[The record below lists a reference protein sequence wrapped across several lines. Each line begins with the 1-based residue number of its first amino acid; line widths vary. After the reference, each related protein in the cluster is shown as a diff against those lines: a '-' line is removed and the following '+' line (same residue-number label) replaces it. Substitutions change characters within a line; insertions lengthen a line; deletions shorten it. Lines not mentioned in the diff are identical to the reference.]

1 MAKVQVLVLDD
12 EDRLRTVVVDAL
24 VSAGYTAVG
33 CGSAAEA
40 LERFREIN
48 PALVLLDMMM
58 PGIDGFEFLSRLR
71 AEPLRSD
78 VPVLISSGLGGTLS
92 RAIDPQSAT
101 TLGIV
106 GVLAKPVPLETLI
119 GRIELVLGPAVR
131 S

>member
-1 MAKVQVLVLDD
+1 MTNVQVLVVDD
-12 EDRLRTVVVDAL
+12 EERLRAVVVDAL
-24 VSAGYTAVG
+24 ESAGYTAVG
-33 CGSAAEA
+33 VSSAAEA
-40 LERFREIN
+40 LDRFVEIG

-71 AEPLRSD
+71 AEPLCSD

-106 GVLAKPVPLETLI
+106 GVLPKPVSLDTLL
-119 GRIELVLGPAVR
+119 GQIERVLGPAVR